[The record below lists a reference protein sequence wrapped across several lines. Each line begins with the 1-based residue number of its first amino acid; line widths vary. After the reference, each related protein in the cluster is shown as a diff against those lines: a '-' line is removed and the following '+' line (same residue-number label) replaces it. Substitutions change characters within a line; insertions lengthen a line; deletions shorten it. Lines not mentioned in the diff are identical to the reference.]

1 MRDVCGVR
9 IFEVSV
15 LLTRAF
21 GAAPAVAARRP
32 ADAAC
37 RCAPGAVSGRVFAAV
52 PFAKYGIVAA
62 RGEYL
67 RRMTAGKIARKLLEQ
82 NGMDPAACH
91 VALLG
96 DHMSAELR
104 GALMELALHVRYTML
119 CAGGGGGEACSV
131 LRREYGVS
139 VARHAGA
146 ALLKNSGTGVD
157 LRRRGALR
165 CAGLSLAALRQRT
178 RGRRVRNA
186 APVVRYSAAPEVEA
200 AMEGIQAQ
208 NALLSLL
215 LEMGAV
221 RQ

>member
-1 MRDVCGVR
+1 MFGLLTIAEKDAARRAAVECAVRDVCGVR

-15 LLTRAF
+15 LPGRGPLGQRRRLQR
-21 GAAPAVAARRP
+21 AARQMQRAGVRRALFP
-32 ADAAC
+32 EE
-37 RCAPGAVSGRVFAAV
+37 FLQQFL
-52 PFAKYGIVAA
+52 FAKYGIVAA

-139 VARHAGA
+139 VARNASA
-146 ALLKNSGTGVD
+146 ALLKT
-157 LRRRGALR
+157 A
-165 CAGLSLAALRQRT
+165 
-178 RGRRVRNA
+178 
-186 APVVRYSAAPEVEA
+186 
-200 AMEGIQAQ
+200 
-208 NALLSLL
+208 
-215 LEMGAV
+215 
-221 RQ
+221 

>member
-1 MRDVCGVR
+1 
-9 IFEVSV
+9 
-15 LLTRAF
+15 
-21 GAAPAVAARRP
+21 
-32 ADAAC
+32 
-37 RCAPGAVSGRVFAAV
+37 
-52 PFAKYGIVAA
+52 
-62 RGEYL
+62 
-67 RRMTAGKIARKLLEQ
+67 MTAGKIARKLLEQ

-139 VARHAGA
+139 VARNASA
-146 ALLKNSGTGVD
+146 ALLKTAELVLTFGD
-157 LRRRGALR
+157 AAPCGAPDCLWLP
-165 CAGLSLAALRQRT
+165 CGSVHEAEGY
-178 RGRRVRNA
+178 RNA

-221 RQ
+221 RVNELEVAEIAQNA